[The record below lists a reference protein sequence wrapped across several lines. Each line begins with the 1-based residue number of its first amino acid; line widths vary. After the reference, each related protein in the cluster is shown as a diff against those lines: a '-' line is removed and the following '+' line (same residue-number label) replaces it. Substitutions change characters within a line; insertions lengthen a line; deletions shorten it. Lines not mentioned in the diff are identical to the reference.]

1 MSRASRLLSLLQALR
16 RHRRPVT
23 GAALATELGVSLRT
37 VYRDIATLQAQGA
50 AIRGEAGLGFV
61 MKPGYLLPPLM
72 LSEEELEALVL
83 GGQWV
88 AKRADARL
96 GDAARNALAKIAAVL
111 PGDLRDGI
119 DAPTLLVPGLDAE
132 EPGER
137 ELPVIRAA
145 IRAERKLRIAYED
158 GKGARSERTIWPFS
172 LAYFERV
179 RVVAAWCERRRGFRA
194 FRVDRISR
202 LEPLDERYPRRRQA
216 LLAEWREREGIPEP

>member
-23 GAALATELGVSLRT
+23 GAALASELRVSLRT

-111 PGDLRDGI
+111 PGELRDGI
-119 DAPTLLVPGLDAE
+119 DVPALLVPGDV

-137 ELPVIRAA
+137 DLPVVRAA
-145 IRAERKLRIAYED
+145 IRGERKLFIAYED
-158 GKGARSERTIWPFS
+158 GKGARSERTIWPFM

-194 FRVDRISR
+194 FRVDRIAKI
-202 LEPLDERYPRRRQA
+202 EPLDDRYPRRRQV
-216 LLAEWREREGIPEP
+216 LLAEWREREGIPAP